1 MEAEDCSLCQST
13 KSRTRLNSRPS
24 VDPLDLVNTKAL
36 LAISITNGS
45 VDIVIV
51 QDPSQTRIVVDT
63 LTTRSV
69 DSAMRRQ
76 NKSTTTI
83 GTAHTAL
90 VHKSTSSR
98 VGSADLDLVLLAS
111 GRAVLVQIAAAAFA
125 EEHVVAAVVVDHVGA
140 LLIVGAGGL
149 ENGVVGATGFRVDGV
164 GSGVHLDLVDIVPE
178 RAKVHQILRSN
189 LDEIGVDGI
198 VRLAAVGRDTSC
210 KLLVIL
216 PSGRTR

>member
-1 MEAEDCSLCQST
+1 MEAKDCSSCHSAGNMF
-13 KSRTRLNSRPS
+13 RLDSRPS
-24 VDPLDLVNTKAL
+24 VDPLDLVNTKEL
-36 LAISITNGS
+36 LAISIANGC
-45 VDIVIV
+45 VNVVVV
-51 QDPSQTRIVVDT
+51 QDPSQVRIVVNT

-69 DSAMRRQ
+69 DGPMRRQ
-76 NKSTTTI
+76 NKSTTTVGAAYATLI
-83 GTAHTAL
+83 HETTG
-90 VHKSTSSR
+90 SR

-111 GRAVLVQIAAAAFA
+111 GRAVLVQVAAAAFA